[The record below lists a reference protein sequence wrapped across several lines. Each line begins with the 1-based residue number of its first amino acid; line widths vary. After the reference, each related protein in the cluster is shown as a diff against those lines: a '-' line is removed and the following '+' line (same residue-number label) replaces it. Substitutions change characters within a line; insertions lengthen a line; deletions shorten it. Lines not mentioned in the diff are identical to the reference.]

1 MVQQRLK
8 ASSLMEVIVSSLI
21 MLIVFVLS
29 MEIVAKLASH
39 KNENQEMIEVVQTMK
54 LLINTQLEEQIITYE
69 CGEIEVIV
77 SDISPQLVQIT
88 LIGSVKGK
96 TCQLKKIIEKLAI

>member
-1 MVQQRLK
+1 
-8 ASSLMEVIVSSLI
+8 MEVIVSSLI

-29 MEIVAKLASH
+29 MEIVTKLTSH
-39 KNENQEMIEVVQTMK
+39 KNENQEMIEAVQTIK

-69 CGEIEVIV
+69 WGEIEVIV

-88 LIGSVKGK
+88 LIASVKGR